1 MTVDRFDKITKRG
14 ELSGAFAD
22 ITSFEKQL
30 AEDGCVIIKLF
41 LYISQKEQK
50 KRFEKLDGEQG
61 D

>member
-30 AEDGCVIIKLF
+30 AENGVLNCL
-41 LYISQKEQK
+41 LYLQERNRKNALKS
-50 KRFEKLDGEQG
+50 
-61 D
+61 